1 MSDRPTKRTGS
12 AAAAAEPSWFL
23 LFGGL
28 HQESIGGLR
37 SVRGVFDSEE
47 EARGAFRRLRLEHRS
62 APGWG
67 ELVALDR
74 AGRVKALCWFGVP
87 SEAVVA
93 AHPAGSGRSTEA
105 PGAATEAPGVP
116 QKGRLRRRLGRASSP
131 GPPEGVRAASSP

>member
-1 MSDRPTKRTGS
+1 MSDRPMKRTGAR
-12 AAAAAEPSWFL
+12 AAAVEPSWFL

-37 SVRGVFDSEE
+37 SIRGVFDSED

-74 AGRVKALCWFGVP
+74 AGRVEALCWFGVP

-93 AHPAGSGRSTEA
+93 HPAGSRRTTEA
-105 PGAATEAPGVP
+105 PGAAADVPGVA
-116 QKGRLRRRLGRASSP
+116 QKGRLRRRLGRASSSGSP
-131 GPPEGVRAASSP
+131 GGVRAASSP